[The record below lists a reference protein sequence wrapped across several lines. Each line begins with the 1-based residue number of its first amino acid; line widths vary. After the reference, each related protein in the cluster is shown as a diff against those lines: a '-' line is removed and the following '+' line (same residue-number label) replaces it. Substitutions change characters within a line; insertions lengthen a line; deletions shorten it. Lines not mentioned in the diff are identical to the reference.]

1 MTVCKGAYRMID
13 DERKINSRSE
23 NKRRQRQRNNRMDR
37 VLNYLIAIVIVLI
50 CISSYMIFFTGDKE
64 EVQPDEQNGQ
74 ITNNTESNEL
84 NESNE
89 TDNSNIDEGDDE
101 QGDKQEEDSSAEV
114 NQDDSSNS
122 AIVSPST
129 DPIVS
134 EVIVDPNWQP
144 TATAQT
150 GPHTS
155 VFAKGHIDYEEK
167 LATIF
172 SVTSL
177 SEENSILWKIT
188 NNGSPDTAI
197 AVISSKDKEQK
208 YRVSIEWVPNEGW
221 KPVKLEKLKTLEGLY

>member
-1 MTVCKGAYRMID
+1 MTD
-13 DERKINSRSE
+13 DERKNFSRSE
-23 NKRRQRQRNNRMDR
+23 NKRRQRQKRNKMDR
-37 VLNYLIAIVIVLI
+37 VLNYLIGIVIVLI
-50 CISSYMIFFTGDKE
+50 CISSYLIFFTGDKE
-64 EVQPDEQNGQ
+64 EVQPDEPNGQ
-74 ITNNTESNEL
+74 VSNNSES

-89 TDNSNIDEGDDE
+89 SNEPDSSNVGIADNE
-101 QGDKQEEDSSAEV
+101 QGDKQEDDSNEEENEQDSST
-114 NQDDSSNS
+114 S

-155 VFAKGHIDYEEK
+155 VFAEGHIDYEEK

-177 SEENSILWKIT
+177 SEENSIIWKIT
-188 NNGSPDTAI
+188 NNGSADTAI
-197 AVISSKDKEQK
+197 AVVSSKDKEQK

-221 KPVKLEKLKTLEGLY
+221 KPVKLEKLNTLEGSY

>member
-1 MTVCKGAYRMID
+1 MTVCKGAYRMME
-13 DERKINSRSE
+13 DERKNFSRSE
-23 NKRRQRQRNNRMDR
+23 NKRRQRQQSNKMDR
-37 VLNYLIAIVIVLI
+37 LLNYLIGIVIVLI
-50 CISSYMIFFTGDKE
+50 CISSYLIFFTGDKE
-64 EVQPDEQNGQ
+64 EVQPDEPNGQ
-74 ITNNTESNEL
+74 VSNNSEL

-89 TDNSNIDEGDDE
+89 PDSSNAGIADNE
-101 QGDKQEEDSSAEV
+101 QGDKQEDDSNEEENEQDSST
-114 NQDDSSNS
+114 S

-155 VFAKGHIDYEEK
+155 VFAEGHIDYEEK
-167 LATIF
+167 LSTIF

-177 SEENSILWKIT
+177 SEENSIIWKIT
-188 NNGSPDTAI
+188 NNGSADTAI
-197 AVISSKDKEQK
+197 AVVSSKDKEQK

-221 KPVKLEKLKTLEGLY
+221 KPVKLEKLNTLEGSY